1 MVSRNVSPAW
11 RASAAWSMTANSLI
25 PFAVIMPVSLATV
38 AATDSR
44 LSLVTTSASGAAGSS
59 IMVNVFSSGVLRP
72 CLRGERIHAE
82 VAPGQARSRSS
93 PAGRS
98 WGAPHRGVPELLDG
112 RVDQLVIA

>member
-1 MVSRNVSPAW
+1 M
-11 RASAAWSMTANSLI
+11 
-25 PFAVIMPVSLATV
+25 

-44 LSLVTTSASGAAGSS
+44 LSLVTTSVSAATRSS
-59 IMVNVFSSGVLRP
+59 IMVNLLSSGVLRP

-82 VAPGQARSRSS
+82 IALGQACSRSS

-112 RVDQLVIA
+112 RVDQLVIAGQLCLDGPGPLVGEHLDLAGLDGVEDLLGD